1 VQVILAET
9 SIMIDALRPQFQAIR
24 FRLHMEEAVVCG
36 VTKAELLQGIRTP
49 HERVQLMKL
58 ISPFPILEIPESVWE
73 LTGDLLSQL
82 RAAGTPIPFPDVI
95 QAAVAVEYEIPLWTK
110 DSHFQLI
117 QSVEPR
123 LKLFVP

>member
-1 VQVILAET
+1 MILAET

-49 HERVQLMKL
+49 HEREQLMKL
-58 ISPFPILEIPESVWE
+58 ISPFPILEITESIWE

-82 RAAGTPIPFPDVI
+82 RAKGTPIPFPDVI
-95 QAAVAVEYEIPLWTK
+95 QAALAIDYGIPLWTK
-110 DSHFQLI
+110 DAHFQLI